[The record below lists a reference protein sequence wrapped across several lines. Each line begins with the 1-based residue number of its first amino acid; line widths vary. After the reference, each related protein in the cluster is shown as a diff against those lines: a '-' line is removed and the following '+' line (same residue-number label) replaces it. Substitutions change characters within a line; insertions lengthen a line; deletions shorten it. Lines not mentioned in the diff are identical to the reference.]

1 MKIGKYEFGLVKP
14 FGWYGFSKSDDCGCV
29 IYTFGCFF
37 LTVLSKQCTEGESP
51 DDIVSVE
58 PLARTSLLGIAAQ
71 LERDLYT
78 QVKAQRREKK
88 SSRKRTNKGKA
99 LGKRKKKSVRS
110 SKGK

>member
-14 FGWYGFSKSDDCGCV
+14 FGWYGFSKDTSCGCT
-29 IYTFGCFF
+29 IYTFGPFF
-37 LTVLSKQCTEGESP
+37 FTMLSSSCNDQ

-58 PLARTSLLGIAAQ
+58 PVGRVAMLGLAAQ

-88 SSRKRTNKGKA
+88 SQRKRTNKGKS
-99 LGKRKKKSVRS
+99 LGKRKKKSIRS